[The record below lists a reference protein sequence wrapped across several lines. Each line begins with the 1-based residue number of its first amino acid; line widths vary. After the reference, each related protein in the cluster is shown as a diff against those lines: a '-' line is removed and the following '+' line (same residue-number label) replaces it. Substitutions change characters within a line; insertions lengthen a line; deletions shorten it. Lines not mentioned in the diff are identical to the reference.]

1 MSNINHNK
9 IVPFQDRP
17 SDEQTKITQALLTE
31 LEELLH
37 QGTPE
42 KISQIRV
49 QMNEKFGMNFIV
61 FQECLETLYNNQEC
75 YVGSEEEELQLKEL
89 YLTSVPISF
98 YPDHDLQ
105 SFITIQSTLGLQHAE
120 WAQELVST
128 MVAHE
133 FLRKDDQHWVVP
145 GLFDIDELFA
155 TPISSYNIIPD
166 LVSARL
172 PQKFPLKNFTLT
184 ESVPAKTL
192 FFLIVTAPTEPE
204 KKSAIIPSYLD
215 SFTEF
220 SAMKLQMEAIL
231 THYYTKHSKKEFEAN
246 VMVGSPLPGSMGTRL
261 RYPSTMMAHLSYY
274 LMKIEG
280 KLDIENTTVIIERNK
295 KTQAFNLSVYSNNT
309 CIMSYKY
316 ADAQLASGLEEAMMS
331 YVLDTQGFSH
341 YKIIDVHDDSD
352 LQDKM
357 KKPLIRLV

>member
-1 MSNINHNK
+1 MSNVTHNK

-17 SDEQTKITQALLTE
+17 SDEQTKITQALLAE
-31 LEELLH
+31 LEGLLH

-49 QMNEKFGMNFIV
+49 QMNEQFGMNFIG
-61 FQECLETLYNNQEC
+61 FQEHLETLYNNQEC
-75 YVGSEEEELQLKEL
+75 YVGSEDEDLQLKEL
-89 YLTSVPISF
+89 YLTSVPVSF

-105 SFITIQSTLGLQHAE
+105 DHITIQSTLGAQNGG
-120 WAQELVST
+120 WAQELVAT
-128 MVAHE
+128 MIGHD

-166 LVSARL
+166 LVSTRL
-172 PQKFPLKNFTLT
+172 PEKFPLKNFTLT
-184 ESVPAKTL
+184 KTVPAKTL
-192 FFLIVTAPTEPE
+192 FFLIVTAPADRE
-204 KKSAIIPSYLD
+204 KKSAIIPSHLAT
-215 SFTEF
+215 FTDFNE
-220 SAMKLQMEAIL
+220 MKLQMEAIL
-231 THYYTKHSKKEFEAN
+231 THYYTAHSKKEFEAN

-261 RYPSTMMAHLSYY
+261 RYPSSMMAHLSYY

-280 KLDIENTTVIIERNK
+280 GLDIGNTTVIIERNR
-295 KTQAFNLSVYSNNT
+295 KTQAFNLSVYANNT
-309 CIMSYKY
+309 CILSYKY

-341 YKIIDVHDDSD
+341 YKIIDVEDDAY
-352 LQDKM
+352 LQEKI